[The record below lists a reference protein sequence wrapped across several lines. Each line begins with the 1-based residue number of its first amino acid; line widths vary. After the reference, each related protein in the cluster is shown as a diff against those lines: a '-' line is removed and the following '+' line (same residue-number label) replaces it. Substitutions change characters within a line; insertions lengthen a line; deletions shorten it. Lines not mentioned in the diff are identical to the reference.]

1 MRSLSM
7 MLALMICLSG
17 CASTGSRLDISGNGS
32 ASSAVTDWDDWPV
45 PTLKTYDAQFVD
57 GLIDELQ
64 ATSPD
69 SRLRVCVADL
79 MTLRQQICAINDS
92 QASCQLMR
100 QEK

>member
-1 MRSLSM
+1 M
-7 MLALMICLSG
+7 MLVLMACLSG
-17 CASTGSRLDISGNGS
+17 CASTGSRFVSSGSGS

-45 PTLKTYDAQFVD
+45 PTLKTYNKQFVD

-69 SRLRVCVADL
+69 SALRVCVADL
-79 MTLRQQICAINDS
+79 MTLRRQVCAINDRQS
-92 QASCQLMR
+92 VCQEMR

>member
-7 MLALMICLSG
+7 MLVLMACLSG
-17 CASTGSRLDISGNGS
+17 CASTGSRLASSDSGS
-32 ASSAVTDWDDWPV
+32 ASSAVTAWADWPV
-45 PTLKTYDAQFVD
+45 PTLKTYDKQFVD

-92 QASCQLMR
+92 QAACQSMR
-100 QEK
+100 QK